1 MDMRI
6 VFPGG
11 MRVNAEIEDRVI
23 ATDQPARDGGEH
35 AAPTPFDHFVA
46 SIGTCVGFYALKFFR
61 RRSLSTDGLEL
72 TLSTVADP
80 QRHMISE
87 VIIKLELP
95 ADFPERYRTAVARA
109 VDQCTVKKHL
119 AQPPRITTIV
129 EPDHRTVP
137 EIVS

>member
-1 MDMRI
+1 MDMRM

-11 MRVNAEIEDRVI
+11 MRVNAEVDEHVI
-23 ATDQPARDGGEH
+23 GTDQPVRTGGEH
-35 AAPTPFDHFVA
+35 AAPGPFDHFLA

-61 RRSLSTDGLEL
+61 QRNLATEGLEL

-80 QRHMISE
+80 QRHMVSE
-87 VIIKLELP
+87 VILKLKLP
-95 ADFPERYRTAVARA
+95 DDFPERYRAAVARA
-109 VDQCTVKKHL
+109 VDLCAVKKHL